1 MSMTRREKAA
11 KDEIMKILKK
21 EGYVTYAKLLS
32 NFDVNLTTNPK
43 YVGYID
49 LRTGTMVLNEGLD
62 IDQVSV
68 IVRHEIL
75 HEYLEHIR
83 RLLVHLAQKQG
94 LDFDEL
100 DDLQIKELKR
110 DLLKNKVFNY
120 AGDYEISNRGYTEAD
135 KETVRNIQLNGQT
148 LSGLVTED
156 EHPDWVNLSVEEL
169 YDKISEMEPPKIENV
184 FGALKD
190 PTTFVGVD
198 GVVYGA

>member
-1 MSMTRREKAA
+1 MTRREKAA
-11 KDEIMKILKK
+11 KEEIMRRLKK

-43 YVGYID
+43 FIGYID
-49 LRTGTMVLNEGLD
+49 LKTGTMVLNEGLD

-83 RLLVHLAQKQG
+83 RLLAHLAQKEG

-100 DDLQIKELKR
+100 DDIKVKELYHN
-110 DLLKNKVFNY
+110 LLSNKAFNY
-120 AGDYEISNRGYTEAD
+120 AGDYEISNLGYTDED
-135 KETVRNIQLNGQT
+135 KEVVRNIQLNGET

-169 YDKISEMEPPKIENV
+169 YDKIMEMEPPKIDNV